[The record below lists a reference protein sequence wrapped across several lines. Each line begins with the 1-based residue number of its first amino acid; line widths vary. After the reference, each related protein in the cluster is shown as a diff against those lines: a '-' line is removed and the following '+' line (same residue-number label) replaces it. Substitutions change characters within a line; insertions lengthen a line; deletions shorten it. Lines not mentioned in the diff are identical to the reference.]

1 MTQVRSGAA
10 AALLADGRV
19 LVTGGTDGSGVISG
33 SAEIFTL
40 DGSFIAAGPMSEG
53 RTGHAAMAL
62 ADGRVLVTGGTT
74 ASGITNSAEIYDPA
88 KDSWS
93 SAGAMAESRSGHT
106 ASALPDG
113 TVLLAGGQNSSGPSS
128 TLEIF
133 DPTATTF
140 AYAGNLKDA
149 RQNHAAAT
157 LRDGRILLVGGTGV
171 AADGSATV
179 LKSAEIYDP
188 VLKAVSSASPLNIAR
203 ASHSLTTLVDG
214 TVVAIGGNDGASD
227 LASAEVYQPASDS
240 WQLVSGSALAT
251 ARSQHLAFLLP
262 KNNGVLIA
270 GGKSSGADLSA
281 AEIFQSWTATFQATG
296 SMSVA
301 RSGAI
306 GSPLT
311 QDGVL
316 LVAGGS
322 NQASGELYGFAT
334 VKTDKSDYSPGQ
346 TVTITGKGWQPGE
359 TVTLLLHEVPLQH
372 ADRSLSAVADAF
384 GNFQNTSFQ
393 PEIHNLD
400 VRFFMTVTGARS
412 QAQITFTDAG
422 PLDHFDVTA
431 PATATA
437 NSGFNVTVKAKDSG
451 GSNVTTYLGTIHFTS
466 SDPQAVLPADYTFV
480 AADNGS
486 HNFNGNA
493 VKLKTAGSQTIT
505 VTDTSDGTKL
515 GSASVTVTG
524 AAAKQLVVSGVPSS
538 ISAGTPNDVTVTAQ
552 DNFGNVATGY
562 TGTVHFTSSDSQA
575 VLPADYTFVGADNG
589 AHIFSLGATLRT
601 AGTQSITATD
611 TVTASINGSQTGI
624 TVTGSTASTLA
635 VSGYPATTN
644 AGDGNKLTV
653 TAKDSFG
660 NTATGYTGTVHFT
673 SSDPQANLPSDYTF
687 TTGTGADNG
696 VHAFNGVKLKTAGSQ
711 SISATDT
718 VTATITGTQSG
729 ITVNPGPAKVLS
741 VAGFPSG
748 STAGT
753 AQNFAVT
760 AQDQY
765 GNTATAY
772 LGTVHFTSSDAQAG
786 LPADY
791 TFVAGDN
798 GVRSFTATLKTAA
811 AESLTA
817 TDTVTATITG
827 VQTGIA
833 VNPAAAASFTLAY
846 GTPTVA
852 GTGNPLTVTA
862 NDAYGNTATGYL
874 GTVHFTSSDAQ
885 ANLPAD
891 YTFLTTDKGT
901 TKLNQVK
908 LKTVGAQSITATDT
922 VTATITGTVSGIT
935 VTPGPAKVLAVSGYP
950 SPAIAGTS
958 NNFTVT
964 AQDNFGNTASGY
976 TGTVHFTSSDAQA
989 VLPADYT
996 FVAGDNSVH
1005 SFSATLKTA
1014 ATQTI
1019 VATDTVTATITG
1031 SQSVTVNAAPASIL
1045 VLAFPTPTVAG
1056 DTHNLTVTAQDPYGN
1071 TATGYAGTVHV
1082 TSSDPQAAL
1091 PTDYTFVPATDSG
1104 THKFSNTKLKT
1115 VGTQSFTATDTVTA
1129 TITGTVA
1136 GITVTPGPA
1145 KILIV
1150 SGFPSPATAG
1160 VSSNVIVT
1168 AQDSFGNTATGY
1180 TGTVHF
1186 TSSDTQAVLPA
1197 DYTFVAADAGV
1208 HTFSAAANLR
1218 TAGSQSITATD
1229 TLTATI
1235 TGTQSGITV
1244 TGAAAATLTLT
1255 FPTPVVAGVGNR
1267 LTVAAKDAF
1276 GNIATGY
1283 LGTVHFTSSDAQ
1295 ANLPADY
1302 TFVAGDAGTHNFNT
1316 VKLKTAGTQSISGV
1330 DTVTS
1335 TIAGTVSGI
1344 VVTGATAATLAV
1356 TGYPSP
1362 ATEGVSN
1369 NFTVTALDSFG
1380 NTAAGYLGTVH
1391 FTSSDTAAV
1400 LPADYTFVAGDNSA
1414 HVFSAT
1420 LITAGKQSIT
1430 ATDTVTATITGAE
1443 SGIKVS
1449 SGPAAKLKVT
1459 GYPSPATAGV
1469 SNSFTVTAK
1478 DANGNTVAEYVG
1490 TVHFTSS
1497 DAQAVLPADYTF
1509 QAADAGVHTFSATLK
1524 TSGTQSITATDTG
1537 NSSINGTQN
1546 NIAVSGGTATVLAV
1560 SGYPS
1565 PATAGVSGSFTVTA
1579 KDGFGNISAGYTGS
1593 VHFTSSD
1600 AQAVLPAD
1608 YAFQAADAGVHTFSA
1623 TLKTA
1628 GTQSITATDTT
1639 TGSIIGS
1646 QSVTVNSGPA
1656 ALLVVKGYP
1665 SPATAGVSSSFN
1677 VCAKDGFGNTAT
1689 TYTGTVH
1696 FTSSDSQA
1704 VLPADY
1710 AFQAADAGV
1719 HSFSAT
1725 LKTSGTQAI
1734 AATDISNGSITG
1746 TQSNISVG
1754 GGAATVLIVSGY
1766 PSPATAGVSGSFTVT
1781 AKDGLGNLATTYTG
1795 TVHFTSSDA
1804 QAVLPPDYAFQAGDA
1819 GVHTFSATLKTSGT
1833 QAIAATDISNGSITG
1848 TQSSISVGGGGATVL
1863 IVSGYPSPATAGVSS
1878 SFTVAAKDGFG
1889 NLATTYTGTVHFTS
1903 SDLQAVLP
1911 ANYTFQPGDAGA
1923 HTFSATLKT
1932 SGTQAIA
1939 AADISNGSITG
1950 TQSNIAVGGG
1960 TANALIVSGY
1970 PSPATAGVSSNFTV
1984 TAKDG
1989 FGNLATT
1996 YTGTVHFTSS
2006 DAQAV
2011 LPANYTFQSG
2021 DGGVHTFSATLKTSG
2036 TQAIAATDISN
2047 GSITG
2052 TQSNIAVG
2060 GGTATLLAIS
2070 GYPSPATAGV
2080 SSNLRSR
2087 PGTGLATLRR
2097 LTPAPSTSPAATH
2110 RRSCPPTILSS
2121 RATPEYTHLAPR

>member
-1 MTQVRSGAA
+1 M
-10 AALLADGRV
+10 
-19 LVTGGTDGSGVISG
+19 
-33 SAEIFTL
+33 
-40 DGSFIAAGPMSEG
+40 
-53 RTGHAAMAL
+53 
-62 ADGRVLVTGGTT
+62 LVTGGTT

-88 KDSWS
+88 TGSWS
-93 SAGAMAESRSGHT
+93 SAGAMAESLTGHT

-140 AYAGNLKDA
+140 AYAGNLRDA

-157 LRDGRILLVGGTGV
+157 LQDGRILLVGGTSV

-188 VLKAVSSASPLNIAR
+188 VLKEVSSASPLNIAR

-214 TVVAIGGNDGASD
+214 TVVAIGGNDGTSD

-311 QDGVL
+311 QDGML

-322 NQASGELYGFAT
+322 NQSSAEAYGFAT

-372 ADRSLSAVADAF
+372 ADRTLTAVADAF

-393 PEIHNLD
+393 PEVHDLD

-422 PLDHFDVTA
+422 PLDHFAVTA

-437 NSGFNVTVKAKDSG
+437 NNGFSVTVKAKDSG
-451 GSNVTTYLGTIHFTS
+451 GSNVTTYTGTVHFTS

-480 AADNGS
+480 AADSGS
-486 HNFNGNA
+486 HNFSA
-493 VKLKTAGSQTIT
+493 VKLRTAGSQTIT
-505 VTDTSDGTKL
+505 VTDTSDATKF
-515 GSASVTVTG
+515 GSGNVTVTA
-524 AAAKQLVVSGVPSS
+524 AAAKQLLVSWFPSS
-538 ISAGTPNDVTVTAQ
+538 ISAGTANDVTVTAQ

-575 VLPADYTFVGADNG
+575 VLPADYTFVAADNG

-624 TVTGSTASTLA
+624 TVTSSTASTLA

-696 VHAFNGVKLKTAGSQ
+696 VHAFNAVKLKTAGSQ

-760 AQDQY
+760 AQDQF

-772 LGTVHFTSSDAQAG
+772 TGAVHFTSSDPQAG

-798 GVRSFTATLKTAA
+798 GVHSFTATLKTAA

-827 VQTGIA
+827 AQSGIA

-846 GTPTVA
+846 GTPAVA

-874 GTVHFTSSDAQ
+874 GTVHFTSSDPQ
-885 ANLPAD
+885 AVLPAD
-891 YTFLTTDKGT
+891 YTFLITDKGT
-901 TKLNQVK
+901 TKLTQVK
-908 LKTVGAQSITATDT
+908 LKTVGTQSITATDT
-922 VTATITGTVSGIT
+922 VTATITGTVSGIS
-935 VTPGPAKVLAVSGYP
+935 VTPGPVKVLAVSAYP
-950 SPAIAGTS
+950 SPATAGTS

-976 TGTVHFTSSDAQA
+976 TGTVRFTSSDAQA

-1056 DTHNLTVTAQDPYGN
+1056 DNHNLTVTAQDPYGN

-1082 TSSDPQAAL
+1082 SSSDPQAAL
-1091 PTDYTFVPATDSG
+1091 PADYTFVPATDSG

-1180 TGTVHF
+1180 TGTVHL
-1186 TSSDTQAVLPA
+1186 TSSDAQAVLPA

-1208 HTFSAAANLR
+1208 HTFSTAASLR

-1276 GNIATGY
+1276 GNVATGY
-1283 LGTVHFTSSDAQ
+1283 VGTVHFTSSDAQ

-1316 VKLKTAGTQSISGV
+1316 VKLKTAGTQSIGGT
-1330 DTVTS
+1330 DLATPTITGTVT
-1335 TIAGTVSGI
+1335 GI
-1344 VVTGATAATLAV
+1344 VVTGAAAATLAV

-1369 NFTVTALDSFG
+1369 NFTGTALDSFG

-1490 TVHFTSS
+1490 AVHFTSS

-1509 QAADAGVHTFSATLK
+1509 QAADAGAHTFSATLK
-1524 TSGTQSITATDTG
+1524 TSGTQSITATDTS
-1537 NSSINGTQN
+1537 NPSINDTQK
-1546 NIAVSGGTATVLAV
+1546 NIVVGGGTATVLAV

-1565 PATAGVSGSFTVTA
+1565 PATAGVSSSFTVTA
-1579 KDGFGNISAGYTGS
+1579 KDGFGNVAVGYTGT
-1593 VHFTSSD
+1593 VHFTSTD
-1600 AQAVLPAD
+1600 PQAVLPAD
-1608 YAFQAADAGVHTFSA
+1608 YAFQAADAGAHTFSA

-1710 AFQAADAGV
+1710 TFQTADAGV
-1719 HSFSAT
+1719 HNFSAT
-1725 LKTSGTQAI
+1725 MKTSGTQAI

-1754 GGAATVLIVSGY
+1754 GGAATVLVVSGY
-1766 PSPATAGVSGSFTVT
+1766 PSPATAGLSGSFTVT
-1781 AKDGLGNLATTYTG
+1781 AKDGLGNLAPAYTG

-1804 QAVLPPDYAFQAGDA
+1804 
-1819 GVHTFSATLKTSGT
+1819 
-1833 QAIAATDISNGSITG
+1833 
-1848 TQSSISVGGGGATVL
+1848 
-1863 IVSGYPSPATAGVSS
+1863 
-1878 SFTVAAKDGFG
+1878 
-1889 NLATTYTGTVHFTS
+1889 
-1903 SDLQAVLP
+1903 
-1911 ANYTFQPGDAGA
+1911 
-1923 HTFSATLKT
+1923 
-1932 SGTQAIA
+1932 
-1939 AADISNGSITG
+1939 
-1950 TQSNIAVGGG
+1950 
-1960 TANALIVSGY
+1960 
-1970 PSPATAGVSSNFTV
+1970 
-1984 TAKDG
+1984 
-1989 FGNLATT
+1989 
-1996 YTGTVHFTSS
+1996 
-2006 DAQAV
+2006 
-2011 LPANYTFQSG
+2011 
-2021 DGGVHTFSATLKTSG
+2021 
-2036 TQAIAATDISN
+2036 
-2047 GSITG
+2047 
-2052 TQSNIAVG
+2052 
-2060 GGTATLLAIS
+2060 
-2070 GYPSPATAGV
+2070 
-2080 SSNLRSR
+2080 
-2087 PGTGLATLRR
+2087 
-2097 LTPAPSTSPAATH
+2097 
-2110 RRSCPPTILSS
+2110 
-2121 RATPEYTHLAPR
+2121 